1 MSAEDSDALVKTQW
15 GRGGGWT
22 PPGSEEQELALMCQK
37 RRILSKNLEKES
49 TKKKYN
55 EVRRS
60 ADQ

>member
-55 EVRRS
+55 EV
-60 ADQ
+60 